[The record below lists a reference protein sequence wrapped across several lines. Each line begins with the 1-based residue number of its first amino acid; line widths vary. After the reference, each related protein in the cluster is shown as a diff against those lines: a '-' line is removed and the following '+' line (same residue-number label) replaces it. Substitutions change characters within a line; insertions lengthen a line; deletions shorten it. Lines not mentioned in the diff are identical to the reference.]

1 MNIYLQ
7 LFLGG
12 PTIKPSTPHHA
23 CDLRCHKS
31 LCQFTPPYFFVN
43 ILINF
48 TGKKHCKFFSVI
60 FKNFL
65 NNSGWTKFF
74 YCYYQQLLLIRILCL
89 LYYSL
94 GHLISMS
101 LYIIVNIAVI
111 FMVMYDH
118 NIKLLFFVLHITQCV
133 KKLFNGNPLC
143 KSKLLIFYARNK
155 YFKLN

>member
-1 MNIYLQ
+1 M
-7 LFLGG
+7 
-12 PTIKPSTPHHA
+12 
-23 CDLRCHKS
+23 
-31 LCQFTPPYFFVN
+31 
-43 ILINF
+43 
-48 TGKKHCKFFSVI
+48 
-60 FKNFL
+60 
-65 NNSGWTKFF
+65 
-74 YCYYQQLLLIRILCL
+74 LLIRILCL

-118 NIKLLFFVLHITQCV
+118 NKLLFFVLHITQCV

-155 YFKLN
+155 YFKLNLFLLVLVTKEWRMLVGWIFLRKKKLSMLVTSTWAYPNKKVFFNLTLNLKIALLFTIIRRSLSINTLLKWHSDAS